1 MTQSL
6 RIIVADD
13 EPLLVEEISA
23 YLNDMGHEVVATA
36 ASGKELIE
44 KFADLK
50 PDLLVTDIKMPDMDG
65 LEATKQICRTTLVP
79 VVVVS
84 AYHDEEYIK
93 RATEQCI
100 MSYLVKPISKGS
112 LKAALSL
119 ADRRFLE
126 FEAVFKENADLKQ
139 TLKDRKVIEKAKGLL
154 MKRTGME
161 EEAAFLRLQ
170 KLAREKAT
178 RMVDIAQTII
188 DAEQAYKR

>member
-119 ADRRFLE
+119 AVRRFLE